1 MIYRYGYLR
10 REALALLCCGV
21 AVCLVTATGCV
32 DHRYD
37 LKGDLDLS
45 VGVGG
50 KELTIPVG
58 ETEKITLE
66 KLIGSDKD
74 DLTVMPDGTYALLKR
89 DDVQMDVAGIAPV
102 TFRTRPFELSE
113 IRPDFGTGV
122 LPPSGAGTPGT
133 GELPAAPIAS
143 RGDVKISA
151 DIPDEVKSVGR
162 VTFSAPVEARVVFD
176 VSGVSGV
183 VNRMR
188 FENLRVTFPPYI
200 VLAGGGHELVIN
212 DEFAAAGGYVCS
224 VGITAMV
231 FDPLLVTDGT
241 VQLDD
246 PVELSGS
253 LRITD
258 IAPGGGDLTGVVL
271 QPALTIGDM
280 QVKLV
285 EGHVEPELPH
295 VQ

>member
-66 KLIGSDKD
+66 KLIGSDED

-102 TFRTRPFELSE
+102 TFRTHPFALSE

-122 LPPSGAGTPGT
+122 LPPSGSGTPGT
-133 GELPAAPIAS
+133 GELPAAPITS

-151 DIPDEVKSVGR
+151 DIPEAFR
-162 VTFSAPVEARVVFD
+162 PSA
-176 VSGVSGV
+176 
-183 VNRMR
+183 
-188 FENLRVTFPPYI
+188 
-200 VLAGGGHELVIN
+200 
-212 DEFAAAGGYVCS
+212 
-224 VGITAMV
+224 
-231 FDPLLVTDGT
+231 
-241 VQLDD
+241 
-246 PVELSGS
+246 S
-253 LRITD
+253 L
-258 IAPGGGDLTGVVL
+258 G
-271 QPALTIGDM
+271 
-280 QVKLV
+280 
-285 EGHVEPELPH
+285 
-295 VQ
+295 

>member
-66 KLIGSDKD
+66 KLIGSDED

-102 TFRTRPFELSE
+102 TFRTHPFALSE
-113 IRPDFGTGV
+113 IRP
-122 LPPSGAGTPGT
+122 
-133 GELPAAPIAS
+133 
-143 RGDVKISA
+143 
-151 DIPDEVKSVGR
+151 
-162 VTFSAPVEARVVFD
+162 
-176 VSGVSGV
+176 VSGRRVAAVRFGNARNRRIARRTDCEPGRCEDQRRYSG
-183 VNRMR
+183 
-188 FENLRVTFPPYI
+188 
-200 VLAGGGHELVIN
+200 
-212 DEFAAAGGYVCS
+212 
-224 VGITAMV
+224 
-231 FDPLLVTDGT
+231 
-241 VQLDD
+241 
-246 PVELSGS
+246 
-253 LRITD
+253 
-258 IAPGGGDLTGVVL
+258 
-271 QPALTIGDM
+271 
-280 QVKLV
+280 
-285 EGHVEPELPH
+285 
-295 VQ
+295 